1 VGVPKGK
8 SAKSAHNAKKIPNLS
23 YHLDGVSCV
32 WGC

>member
-1 VGVPKGK
+1 VPKGK

-32 WGC
+32 